1 MVLIGKRQHLKFPA
15 LYRLVVAGLTMG
27 LAGTS
32 SGAML
37 LGDSANG
44 KTIHD
49 EKCLGCHS
57 AQFKDPAQVYLR
69 SPRRVNTIEG
79 LMKQVPFCSKQTGAN
94 LNEQEIDDVIKYL
107 NETYYKFKQ

>member
-1 MVLIGKRQHLKFPA
+1 MVLISKRQHFKLPA
-15 LYRLVVAGLTMG
+15 LRYLVFAVLTMG
-27 LAGTS
+27 VAGTS

-57 AQFKDPAQVYLR
+57 AKFKDPAQIYLR

-94 LNEQEIDDVIKYL
+94 LNEQEINDVIKYL
-107 NETYYKFKQ
+107 NEAYYKFKQ